1 MKNNVLRKILKCLAV
16 ILAVS
21 CIFVLTSDSAFSRP
35 GGGHGFSG
43 GRGFGGG
50 GFRGGGFR
58 GGYSGGISGGYP
70 IFNTGDYD
78 TDYLLTVLAFILVSV
93 ITYPLYKTFSERN
106 KEFYDEKYGA
116 KPTEEILKKNRG
128 SLNSRLKRL
137 IQSDPEFS
145 KPIFLDYAVML
156 YNKYYISQGTAKMK
170 EQIIPF
176 FKDSCLPKEIKKYSE
191 ITIGVADIK
200 NIEFKNDKCNI
211 HVGFIASYT
220 CKNAVNNKAFRYNV
234 TEEWIFSRKN
244 GVLTHKPEG
253 FGILRCPNCGGA
265 LEFSDCGKCKHCG
278 TKINFQAGQWIV
290 SRISVMSFEKIT
302 AEELLTYCEESGT
315 NYPTVCNDNINELEK
330 QFSLAH
336 FELYKNFKEFSQKV
350 VIPYFQEIYK
360 HWSEGEWDK
369 ARHLLSDRLW
379 NNYEINQ
386 NQYKEF
392 GYFNR
397 LKNVHI
403 IKIHTVNY
411 ETDKNYEAVTVRIY
425 AKCLDYIEDSLGNLI
440 AGDNEIERSF
450 SEYWTFVANK
460 NAKLQDRDLA
470 KCPSCGAPIEKI
482 GNSGICEYCNCK
494 ITDGN
499 FSWVLFSITQ
509 DEVYTG

>member
-1 MKNNVLRKILKCLAV
+1 
-16 ILAVS
+16 
-21 CIFVLTSDSAFSRP
+21 
-35 GGGHGFSG
+35 
-43 GRGFGGG
+43 
-50 GFRGGGFR
+50 
-58 GGYSGGISGGYP
+58 
-70 IFNTGDYD
+70 
-78 TDYLLTVLAFILVSV
+78 
-93 ITYPLYKTFSERN
+93 
-106 KEFYDEKYGA
+106 
-116 KPTEEILKKNRG
+116 
-128 SLNSRLKRL
+128 
-137 IQSDPEFS
+137 
-145 KPIFLDYAVML
+145 
-156 YNKYYISQGTAKMK
+156 
-170 EQIIPF
+170 
-176 FKDSCLPKEIKKYSE
+176 
-191 ITIGVADIK
+191 
-200 NIEFKNDKCNI
+200 
-211 HVGFIASYT
+211 
-220 CKNAVNNKAFRYNV
+220 
-234 TEEWIFSRKN
+234 
-244 GVLTHKPEG
+244 
-253 FGILRCPNCGGA
+253 
-265 LEFSDCGKCKHCG
+265 
-278 TKINFQAGQWIV
+278 
-290 SRISVMSFEKIT
+290 MSFEKIT

-336 FELYKNFKEFSQKV
+336 LELYKNFKEFSQKV